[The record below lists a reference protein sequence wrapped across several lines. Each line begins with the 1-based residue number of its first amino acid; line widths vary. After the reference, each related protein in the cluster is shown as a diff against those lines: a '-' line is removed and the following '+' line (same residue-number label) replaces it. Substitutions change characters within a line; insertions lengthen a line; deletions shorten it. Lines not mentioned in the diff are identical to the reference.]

1 MKKIK
6 LYSVKALIISVL
18 IFSSSLIWNCSG
30 ASPELSEYRNALKIQ
45 MQTMLNTLNGAHYSQ
60 FMQNYVEPSYIS
72 KVGGL
77 DQAVIQFDNKKQK
90 EVYTMLQ
97 FAKNIEPL
105 YSSKSKLMTYID
117 NSMPIPVTFRM
128 VNGKWYLT
136 VICFRTDFN
145 F

>member
-18 IFSSSLIWNCSG
+18 IFSSSSIWNCSG

-136 VICFRTDFN
+136 GDMFQN
-145 F
+145 